1 MSSKCATR
9 TWRTDW
15 VQTHRARFATYNG
28 LANSRFHT
36 LLFGI
41 NRLRSEEILHCR
53 AKSACSGTIVQL
65 LCNQK
70 CDGFS
75 DCCGTAATTSTEGIR
90 ETIAGGLL
98 IFPAVFVH
106 TSIGVFFTIT

>member
-1 MSSKCATR
+1 MLTLKASSSE
-9 TWRTDW
+9 
-15 VQTHRARFATYNG
+15 QTPARDAYNG

-41 NRLRSEEILHCR
+41 NRLRSGELPHCW
-53 AKSACSGTIVQL
+53 AKSHCSGAFVQL

-75 DCCGTAATTSTEGIR
+75 DCCGTIATTTTEGVPGGNSWRLAVTLTSSHQSTAIR
-90 ETIAGGLL
+90 HET
-98 IFPAVFVH
+98 
-106 TSIGVFFTIT
+106 

>member
-1 MSSKCATR
+1 MLTLKASSSE
-9 TWRTDW
+9 
-15 VQTHRARFATYNG
+15 QTPARDAYNG

-41 NRLRSEEILHCR
+41 NRLRSGELPHCW
-53 AKSACSGTIVQL
+53 AKSHCSGAFVQL

-75 DCCGTAATTSTEGIR
+75 DCCGTIATTTTEGIR
-90 ETIAGGLL
+90 EAIASGLL
-98 IFPAVFVH
+98 IHPDLFAQTNFH
-106 TSIGVFFTIT
+106 LFC